1 MTLSNLLTITP
12 WPAVS
17 AAILLLLLMA
27 ALYFARGTAH
37 QLLLAAAGA
46 LSRGLRV
53 ASHAV
58 IRGQERLGARNR
70 EVLLAA
76 GREAKERIVE
86 REFARV
92 ADTVCKDLAGYP
104 DMHRRLS
111 EAIQRIE
118 EDQEKAAE
126 VPPEAP
132 GWAQAVKVVANLDAR
147 NAGAEILADI
157 HKSMVKAHAEAMDGY
172 RKASAERHALLRR
185 MMPDW
190 RLIREALGHV
200 GKSVESV
207 IGRSQAIDRHMEEYE
222 AIVRGEDRALSVL
235 SSSSIVYFFISALVL
250 AVATAGTAVNF
261 TLIARPMAEMVG
273 GTNFIGAYR
282 TADIAALV
290 VIMVEISM
298 GLFLME
304 SLRITRL
311 FPVIGALSDKIR
323 VRMVIVT
330 FLILLL
336 MASIEAGLA
345 YMREVLLLD
354 EMATNALLRGD
365 ASTGIVNSHLW
376 ITTAAQMG
384 MGFVL
389 PFALVF
395 VAIPL
400 ETFVHSLRTVVGLI
414 GIAVL
419 QALAL
424 ILRLLGNGC
433 RHLGA
438 LACRVYDLPL
448 FVPLWIETR
457 MLVGNGNGHATASAA
472 PAAEPEAWKEA
483 RS

>member
-1 MTLSNLLTITP
+1 MTALLTFTP

-17 AAILLLLLMA
+17 AGILLILLVA
-27 ALYFARGTAH
+27 ALYFARDTAH
-37 QLLLAAAGA
+37 QAIQAAAGA
-46 LSRGLRV
+46 LAQGLRV
-53 ASHAV
+53 ASHSVAHAQA
-58 IRGQERLGARNR
+58 GLAARNR

-76 GREAKERIVE
+76 GRESREHVIE
-86 REFARV
+86 REFIRI
-92 ADTVCKDLAGYP
+92 ADTVRKDLSGYP

-111 EAIQRIE
+111 ETIVRIE
-118 EDQEKAAE
+118 EDQRQAVE

-132 GWAQAVKVVANLDAR
+132 GWAQAVEVVANLDAR

-157 HKSMVKAHAEAMDGY
+157 HKSMVKAHSEAMNDY
-172 RKASAERHALLRR
+172 RRASSERHALLRR

-190 RLIREALGHV
+190 RLIQETLGRV
-200 GKSVESV
+200 NRSIEGV
-207 IGRSQAIDRHMEEYE
+207 IDRSQAIDRHIQEYE
-222 AIVRGEDRALSVL
+222 AIVRGEDRAAAVL

-273 GTNFIGAYR
+273 GTNYIGTWR

-290 VIMVEISM
+290 IIMVEISM

-311 FPVIGALSDKIR
+311 FPVIGALSDKMR
-323 VRMVIVT
+323 VRMMITT
-330 FLILLL
+330 FMILFL

-365 ASTGIVNSHLW
+365 STGSLVNSHLW

-414 GIAVL
+414 GIALL

-424 ILRLLGNGC
+424 LLRLLGNAS
-433 RHLGA
+433 RHLGGIA
-438 LACRVYDLPL
+438 RRVYDLPL

-457 MLVGNGNGHATASAA
+457 MREAA
-472 PAAEPEAWKEA
+472 RQAANAQGAVPSEAWKEV
-483 RS
+483 RT